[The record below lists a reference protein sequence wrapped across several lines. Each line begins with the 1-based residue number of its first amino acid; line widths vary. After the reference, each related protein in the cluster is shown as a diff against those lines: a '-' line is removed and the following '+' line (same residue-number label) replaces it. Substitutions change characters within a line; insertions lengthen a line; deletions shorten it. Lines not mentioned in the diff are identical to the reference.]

1 LQSSD
6 AGRDA
11 GATDIE
17 ASRLTVFGIATVDAE
32 NAAGSGIHLTRR
44 EISRYNRR
52 FALLSIFELKE
63 WEIMKIRIAVPAL
76 LALLIAS
83 AAWGQG
89 GSAPTAAG
97 GKVAVINIQSAI
109 TGTAEGKQAAAE
121 LQSQFTPRQNE
132 LDSLRK
138 KIDDLQNRLRNGA
151 TTLSDEEKARLQRE
165 GESATRVFQRKQQE
179 MQDDANDAQRE
190 VVDRIG
196 RKMLEVIDKFS
207 KENGYS
213 VVFDIS
219 AQNTPVVYAANQNDI
234 TQDIVRL
241 FDQAYPV
248 KASATPKP
256 AAPKPAA
263 PAKPQQ

>member
-1 LQSSD
+1 MK
-6 AGRDA
+6 
-11 GATDIE
+11 I
-17 ASRLTVFGIATVDAE
+17 
-32 NAAGSGIHLTRR
+32 
-44 EISRYNRR
+44 R
-52 FALLSIFELKE
+52 FAL
-63 WEIMKIRIAVPAL
+63 PAL
-76 LALLIAS
+76 LALLITS
-83 AAWGQG
+83 AAWGQAG
-89 GSAPTAAG
+89 AAPG

-109 TGTAEGKQAAAE
+109 TGTSEGKQAAAE

-132 LDSLRK
+132 LDTLRK
-138 KIDDLQNRLRNGA
+138 KIDDLQNRMRNGA

-165 GESATRVFQRKQQE
+165 GESSTRVFQRKQQE

-196 RKMLEVIDKFS
+196 RKMLEVIDKYS

-234 TQDIVRL
+234 TQEIVKL

-248 KASATPKP
+248 KASATPRP
-256 AAPKPAA
+256 AAPKPAPAA
-263 PAKPQQ
+263 PKPQQ

>member
-1 LQSSD
+1 
-6 AGRDA
+6 
-11 GATDIE
+11 
-17 ASRLTVFGIATVDAE
+17 
-32 NAAGSGIHLTRR
+32 
-44 EISRYNRR
+44 
-52 FALLSIFELKE
+52 
-63 WEIMKIRIAVPAL
+63 MKIRIAVPAL
-76 LALLIAS
+76 LALLTAS
-83 AAWGQG
+83 MAWGQS
-89 GSAPTAAG
+89 GSPAPAAA

-109 TGTAEGKQAAAE
+109 TGTSEGKQASAE

-132 LDSLRK
+132 LDGLRK

-165 GESATRVFQRKQQE
+165 GETATRVFQRKQQE

-196 RKMLEVIDKFS
+196 RKMLEVIDKYS

-241 FDQAYPV
+241 YDQAYPI
-248 KASATPKP
+248 KAAATPRP

-263 PAKPQQ
+263 APPPKQPQQ

>member
-1 LQSSD
+1 M
-6 AGRDA
+6 
-11 GATDIE
+11 T
-17 ASRLTVFGIATVDAE
+17 
-32 NAAGSGIHLTRR
+32 
-44 EISRYNRR
+44 
-52 FALLSIFELKE
+52 
-63 WEIMKIRIAVPAL
+63 IRIALPAL
-76 LALLIAS
+76 MALLMAS
-83 AAWGQG
+83 VAWGQG
-89 GSAPTAAG
+89 GAAAPAA

-109 TGTAEGKQAAAE
+109 TGTSEGKQAAAE

-138 KIDDLQNRLRNGA
+138 QIDDLQNRLRNGA
-151 TTLSDEEKARLQRE
+151 TTLSDEEKGRLQRQ
-165 GESATRVFQRKQQE
+165 GETLTRVFQRKQQE
-179 MQDDANDAQRE
+179 MQDDANDAQRD

-196 RKMLEVIDKFS
+196 RKMLEVIDKYS

-241 FDQAYPV
+241 FDQANPV
-248 KASATPKP
+248 KAAATPRP

-263 PAKPQQ
+263 PARPQQ